1 MKKYQKL
8 TKEIEAQFPNRW
20 DEQTRLLHLFE
31 EAGELSD
38 KLVAYL
44 GKKKGVVTKEDLRA
58 EMCGILFD
66 LFVLANQLDI
76 DLKEGYEYELEN
88 FKKYIDLE

>member
-1 MKKYQKL
+1 MKKYQEL
-8 TKEIEAQFPNRW
+8 TKEIEDKFPNRW

-38 KLVAYL
+38 ILAMYL
-44 GKKKGVVTKEDLRA
+44 KKKKGETSKEKIQA

-66 LFVLANQLDI
+66 FLTLANMLDI
-76 DLKEGYEYELEN
+76 DLEVAYNKELEN
-88 FKKYIDLE
+88 FKKYINL